1 MGRNFRAT
9 HTPQTYVIW
18 REAQAWHIK
27 YNGAIGDNGAEPSRV
42 KNAYVVRAVEALLA
56 GQPVAQP
63 QTDSFGCAIFFRKQ
77 LP

>member
-1 MGRNFRAT
+1 M
-9 HTPQTYVIW
+9 
-18 REAQAWHIK
+18 
-27 YNGAIGDNGAEPSRV
+27 